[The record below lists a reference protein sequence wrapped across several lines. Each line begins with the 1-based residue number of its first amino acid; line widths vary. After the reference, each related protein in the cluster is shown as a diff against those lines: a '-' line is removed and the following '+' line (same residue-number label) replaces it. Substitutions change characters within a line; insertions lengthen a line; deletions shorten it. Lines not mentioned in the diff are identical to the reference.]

1 MQIYSSS
8 PVVRARQVAGDLVA
22 VGLVVVFVVVGVAI
36 AQFIAGFADL
46 GRQLEEAGAGFQGA
60 MQDASRTLGDLPL
73 VGAAASAP
81 FDGASGAGGSLADAG
96 RQQQEGVAR
105 ASLVAGLVVA
115 GVPSVVVLWVW
126 LRGRVGF
133 VRRASSTRSLLATPG
148 GEELLALRAL
158 TGRDA
163 RAALAVS
170 TDPVADWRAGEPGV
184 VRALADVAL
193 REAGVARARR

>member
-22 VGLVVVFVVVGVAI
+22 VGLVVVFIVVGVAI

-73 VGAAASAP
+73 VGGAASAP

-170 TDPVADWRAGEPGV
+170 PDPVADWRAGEPSV